1 MGIPI
6 TKFIWDDQTI
16 KAPVA
21 EVDTLAGK
29 PILMTA
35 CSSDKGPE
43 EFRTFDNEYIER
55 YGDISFA
62 RHGQAQIQLGRI
74 LNAGGAVYHKRIVA
88 PDSTLANLSLVATT
102 NQITVQKVDS
112 TGAKLYLNADGEET
126 TVAEGNE
133 PIMLNR
139 AGIKYDVVV
148 VDDLS
153 TLIKIG
159 NDPKA
164 IAEIVRKNIEL
175 ENANAVNPD
184 IPVVDRDTPDDLA
197 TMGHTTATVT
207 LDIADL
213 DGDGIDDYKADITLV
228 CDAANISR
236 CAVYAHKASTIAD
249 FNMNA
254 ATFNDEDN
262 VLHISAAN
270 VQQGNNTLYV
280 EYDDPENY
288 PAELYNINIDE
299 SNVVT
304 ITTTLDKSALKAL
317 VRMYQTII
325 NEDYTEATW
334 NAFSIALTAAVLALD
349 DDKDAQAASDC
360 RVELKYTRESLIT
373 NKVFNTVPKK
383 YLLWTIT
390 DTGRGESAK
399 RVIITPNYQASKNS
413 AYTKYL
419 LTVMEG
425 TNSTDRTMMFSMNP
439 DIIDQKANRR
449 LDSVVKA
456 NSMQLRCITYENIIN
471 TFFDDIATKAG
482 VSVATIKQEDVLF
495 GCDRKGKHLDY
506 IMIDTSSVIMNS
518 GYGMALRGGTNG
530 SFGVAP
536 MDSEAY
542 IPELRKVFNGTYIDI
557 YDLDNVTIHAIFDCG
572 MPIEVKHDIE
582 SLVAFREDCFYFRD
596 LGVGLTTFE
605 DIAFV
610 EDQMMKS
617 KFCASYHNSYDVYDE
632 FTLKQ
637 ITVTCMYHLAPAFV
651 NHYDLGVNRPFSG
664 YLHGLVFDDVIENT
678 VNYIPV
684 KCPGDD
690 QPQEL
695 YDMNI
700 NYMKYYNGLLTV
712 DTEKTSQEEASDL
725 SYINNVIAIQEV
737 IRDVRLRCPKIRYT
751 FTSGDGFTKYQ
762 KEINQILEKKTG
774 FFDSLELIYLEDMAQ
789 TDNKCY
795 FACIKVENKDFVES
809 EYFKVSVI

>member
-16 KAPVA
+16 KTPVA
-21 EVDTLAGK
+21 EVNTLAGK
-29 PILMTA
+29 PVLMTA

-43 EFRTFDNEYIER
+43 EFRTFDKEYVER
-55 YGDISFA
+55 YGSISFA
-62 RHGQAQIQLGRI
+62 KHGQAQVQLARI
-74 LNAGGAVYHKRIVA
+74 IAAGGAVYHKRIVA
-88 PDSTLANLSLVATT
+88 PDATLANLSLVATT
-102 NQITVQKVDS
+102 NQLSIQKVDA

-126 TVAEGNE
+126 TIAEGNE
-133 PIMLNR
+133 PIMINK
-139 AGIKYDVVV
+139 AKVKFDVVSV
-148 VDDLS
+148 TDLA
-153 TLIKIG
+153 TLIKVG

-184 IPVVDRDTPDDLA
+184 IPVVERDLPDDLS

-213 DGDGIDDYKADITLV
+213 DGDGVDDYKADITLV

-236 CAVYAHKASTIAD
+236 CAVLAHKANTISAFEMD
-249 FNMNA
+249 Q
-254 ATFNDEDN
+254 ATFNDADN
-262 VLHISAAN
+262 VLHISSAN

-304 ITTTLDKSALKAL
+304 VTTTLDKSALKSM
-317 VRMYQTII
+317 VRMYQTIE
-325 NEDYTEATW
+325 NEDYTESTW
-334 NAFSIALTAAVLALD
+334 SAFSVALTAAVLALN
-349 DDKDAQAASDC
+349 DDKGAQDVSDC

-383 YLLWTIT
+383 YLLWTLT

-399 RVIITPNYQASKNS
+399 RVTITPNYQASKN
-413 AYTKYL
+413 AIYMKYL

-425 TNSTDRTMMFSMNP
+425 TESIDRTLLFSMNP

-449 LDSVVKA
+449 LDSVIKA

-471 TFFDDIATKAG
+471 SFFDDIATKAG
-482 VSVATIKQEDVLF
+482 ITAAEVKQEDILF
-495 GCDRKGKHLDY
+495 GCNRKGKPLDY
-506 IMIDTSSVIMNS
+506 IEIDNTSVVLNS
-518 GYGMALRGGTNG
+518 GFGMALRGGTNG
-530 SFGVAP
+530 CFGANP
-536 MDSEAY
+536 LESEAY
-542 IPELRKVFNGTYIDI
+542 VSELRKVFNGTYIEI
-557 YDLDNVTIHAIFDCG
+557 YDLDNVVIHAIFDCG

-596 LGVGLTTFE
+596 LGVGLRTFD

-617 KFCASYHNSYDVYDE
+617 IFCASYHNSYDVYDQ

-651 NHYDLGVNRPFSG
+651 THYDLGVNRPFAG

-695 YDMNI
+695 YDLNI
-700 NYMKYYNGLLTV
+700 NYMKYYSGLLTL
-712 DTEKTSQEEASDL
+712 DTEKTSQEVSSDL

-751 FTSGDGFTKYQ
+751 FTSGSDFTKYQ
-762 KEINQILEKKTG
+762 KDINQVLEKKTG
-774 FFDSLELIYLEDMAQ
+774 FFDSLELVYLEDMAQ
-789 TDNKCY
+789 TDTKCY
-795 FACIKVENKDFVES
+795 FACIKVDAKDFIES